1 MCFIKK
7 CFWGF
12 SDVAEGTYDT
22 LCQDK
27 MLFLQKDVLGKGFTS
42 NSWKAIYSIGRK
54 VETLNLAVGEKK
66 LLSLE
71 NCMEKKLEGI

>member
-27 MLFLQKDVLGKGFTS
+27 MLFLQKDVLERDLLLIHGKPFTQ
-42 NSWKAIYSIGRK
+42 
-54 VETLNLAVGEKK
+54 
-66 LLSLE
+66 
-71 NCMEKKLEGI
+71 